1 MARSKALVIPQRL
14 AAIALVLLI
23 PACAKKAS
31 GPRNPAVPVTLTVAR
46 RQAVPYTIVASGIVT
61 PSQTALVSAQV
72 DGIITHVA
80 FHEGQDV
87 AAGQPLFQIESQ
99 LYQAAY
105 QQALSVLARDL
116 ATAENARR
124 EAARYVL
131 LAQSSFATPEQAEQE
146 RATAA
151 AATAQVQADS
161 AAAATARFN
170 LDKTVIR
177 APIAG
182 RTGSLLVHEGN
193 LVHAAGSTALV
204 TITQLHPID
213 VRFAV
218 PSSALPLIQLYGA
231 HGGLHVV
238 ASHAPTQSASDSSA
252 DSAGAASTPPAPT
265 TQSPAARAPAA
276 RPHGGPAS
284 APGAAHAAA
293 AARTAATAP
302 ADELGALT
310 FIDNA
315 VDTTTSTV
323 MLKATFANPTRT
335 LWPGQFVN
343 VTLALFTEAHALVL
357 PTQAVLTGQQGSYV
371 YVVDSTGTAQPRNV
385 TVERTAG
392 TLAIIRSGLREG
404 DKVVAQGQSRL
415 TAGVKV
421 SLPTADSTRARAPA
435 KAPAGARPAGS
446 GRRGA

>member
-1 MARSKALVIPQRL
+1 MTRHKVRVSMRRIAAVAAALLLSGCGKA
-14 AAIALVLLI
+14 
-23 PACAKKAS
+23 AKAP
-31 GPRNPAVPVTLTVAR
+31 PRAAVPVTLTVAR
-46 RQAVPYTIVASGIVT
+46 RQAVPYTVVASGIVA

-72 DGIITHVA
+72 DGIITRVA
-80 FHEGQDV
+80 FHEGQEV
-87 AAGQPLFQIESQ
+87 AAGQPLFQIEPQ

-105 QQALSVLARDL
+105 QQAQAVLARDL

-151 AATAQVQADS
+151 AAIAQVQADS

-177 APIAG
+177 APIGG

-193 LVHAAGSTALV
+193 LVHASGSTALV
-204 TITQLHPID
+204 TITQLRPID

-218 PSSALPLIQLYGA
+218 PASQLPLIQQYSA
-231 HGGLHVV
+231 RGGLHVV
-238 ASHAPTQSASDSSA
+238 ASQAQASSDSTA
-252 DSAGAASTPPAPT
+252 DTTGAA
-265 TQSPAARAPAA
+265 AARAPAVRA
-276 RPHGGPAS
+276 PAAG
-284 APGAAHAAA
+284 APGAAPRGGRAPAAGAAPAAA
-293 AARTAATAP
+293 AHGPVAP
-302 ADELGALT
+302 ADEPGTLT

-343 VTLALFTEAHALVL
+343 VLLRLFTEDRALVV
-357 PTQAVLTGQQGSYV
+357 PTQAVQTGQQGAYV
-371 YVVDSTGTAQPRNV
+371 YVVDSTGAAQPRSV

-392 TLAIIRSGLREG
+392 TLAVIQSGLREG
-404 DKVVAQGQSRL
+404 DKIVAEGQSRL

-421 SLPTADSTRARAPA
+421 SLPSADSARA
-435 KAPAGARPAGS
+435 KAPGAARPAGAR
-446 GRRGA
+446 RGA